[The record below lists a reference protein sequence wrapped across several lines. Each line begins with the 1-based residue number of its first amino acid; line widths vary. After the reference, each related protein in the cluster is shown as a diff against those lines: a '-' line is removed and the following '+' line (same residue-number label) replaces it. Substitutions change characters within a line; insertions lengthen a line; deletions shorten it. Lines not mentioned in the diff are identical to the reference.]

1 MKLFRPTLAVALAL
15 SACAPADLTTSVRHV
30 ASTKLYG
37 DDARFHLFIFDPATP
52 RDFDERVGLARRA
65 IAREVGC
72 AWVDAPDNVLRA
84 ETERQAGTL
93 RRDTLL
99 AAPLRCREA

>member
-1 MKLFRPTLAVALAL
+1 MKPLRVTLAAALAL

-37 DDARFHLFIFDPATP
+37 EDARFHLFVFDPAEP
-52 RDFDERVGLARRA
+52 RPFAERVGIARRA
-65 IAREVGC
+65 IAREIGC
-72 AWVDAPDNVLRA
+72 AWVDAPEDVLRA
-84 ETERQAGTL
+84 ETERQAGAL